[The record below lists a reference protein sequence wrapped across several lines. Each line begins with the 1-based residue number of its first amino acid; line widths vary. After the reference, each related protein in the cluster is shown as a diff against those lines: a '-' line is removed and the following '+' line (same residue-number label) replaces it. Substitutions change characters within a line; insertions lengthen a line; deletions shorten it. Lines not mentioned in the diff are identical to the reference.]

1 MAIPT
6 FGGMII
12 QVMTVFVVPLFQ
24 AMWREREVK
33 HKNKPAAQTFN
44 NQLENDNI

>member
-1 MAIPT
+1 M

-24 AMWREREVK
+24 AMWRENGVRKMEK
-33 HKNKPAAQTFN
+33 GGNRWK
-44 NQLENDNI
+44 